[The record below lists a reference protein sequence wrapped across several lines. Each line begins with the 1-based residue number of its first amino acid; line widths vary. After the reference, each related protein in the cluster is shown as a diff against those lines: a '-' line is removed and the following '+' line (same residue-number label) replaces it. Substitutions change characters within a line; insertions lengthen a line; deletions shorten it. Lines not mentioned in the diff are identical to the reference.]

1 MSDQPSEQRESTETL
16 APYPGSKA
24 MPRWGLGEL
33 PEPPKIGLKNILGF
47 LGPGLLMGVAAIGGG
62 EWLIGPV
69 VSAQYGGAML
79 WVATI
84 SIVCQVFFNIEACRY
99 TLYTGEPIMS
109 GMLRTTLGP
118 VFWISFYLLFD
129 FGNVFQFKVASAVAP
144 VVALAT
150 GEMPQADDTALFKT
164 LSYVIWAVLLL
175 PLLIGGKIY
184 RVLKIMMT
192 IKLIVVIGVLGSIAV
207 LYSSWATWVEIFW
220 GFLQVGNIPLG
231 GGEHANIFVL
241 WFNGEA
247 IPHLELKTVALL
259 TAFGAIAGW
268 GGLGQMT
275 VSNYTRDEGW
285 GMGGKVG
292 AIPSFIGGKDLRLS
306 HVGIVFAIT
315 TDSLRRWKGWLAR
328 VRADQQWLYFPSAML
343 GIALP
348 CMLSIEFLHGMEFES
363 SDWLIA
369 GITAEMVR
377 DAIGGWL
384 GIFYWYMLMICGF
397 LILVPST
404 TVGVD
409 SLIRRWV
416 DTLWTAIPLLR
427 KWDTSE
433 VKKLYFIIL
442 MVKAAMTM
450 VGLSFGSPVDLLL
463 MFGTL
468 SNFALGII
476 SFHTLYVNLTLL
488 PDELKPIWPQRIA
501 VSLCGLFYLSL
512 GGLMTWIKF
521 A

>member
-1 MSDQPSEQRESTETL
+1 MRTPSDLSSAPLE
-16 APYPGSKA
+16 APYPGSKS
-24 MPRWGLGEL
+24 MPRWSLDEL
-33 PEPPKIGLKNILGF
+33 PEPPKMDFRNIMGM

-62 EWLIGPV
+62 EWLLGPV
-69 VSAQYGGAML
+69 ISAQYGGALL

-84 SIVCQVFFNIEACRY
+84 SIVFQVFFNIEASRY
-99 TLYTGEPIMS
+99 ALYTGEPIMS

-118 VFWISFYLLFD
+118 VFWICFYLLFD

-144 VVALAT
+144 VIALAT
-150 GEMPQADDTALFKT
+150 GEMPDPADTGLFQIM
-164 LSYVIWAVLLL
+164 SYVIWAVLLT

-184 RVLKIMMT
+184 KILKIMMT
-192 IKLIVVIGVLGSIAV
+192 IKLIVVIGVLGSIAI
-207 LYSSWATWVEIFW
+207 LYSSWATWWEIFV
-220 GFLQVGNIPLG
+220 GFFQFGNIPLE
-231 GGEHANIFVL
+231 GGEYANVFS
-241 WFNGEA
+241 
-247 IPHLELKTVALL
+247 HLIRGVPMPSVSLETVALL

-285 GMGGKVG
+285 GMGSKVG
-292 AIPSFIGGKDLRLS
+292 AIPSMIGGRNLKLS
-306 HVGIVFAIT
+306 HVGAVFAVT
-315 TDSLRRWKGWLAR
+315 AESLSRWKGWLKR
-328 VRADQQWLYFPSAML
+328 VRFDQYWLYFPSAML

-348 CMLSIEFLHGMEFES
+348 CMLSIEFLVGMEFES

-369 GITAEMVR
+369 GITAEVVR
-377 DAIGGWL
+377 DSIGGLL
-384 GIFYWYMLMICGF
+384 GIFFWYALMICGF

-416 DTLWTAIPLLR
+416 DTLWTAVPGLR
-427 KWDTSE
+427 KWDPSE
-433 VKKLYFIIL
+433 VKKLYFLIL
-442 MVKAAMTM
+442 VFKAALTM
-450 VGLSFGSPVDLLL
+450 IGLSFGSPVDLLL

-501 VSLCGLFYLSL
+501 VSACGIFYLSL

-521 A
+521 S